1 VKTTHNKL
9 VVNSAL
15 LFRSYC
21 IQYTKMKVRSLKQQV
36 MKRETLKKQVYE
48 YLREEIITGGIA
60 PGERLIEE
68 KIAKKIEVS
77 RSPIREAIR
86 LLEKDGLVTVNKG
99 GGVTVFNPDIRHFQY
114 LYECRVELEPAAAY
128 YAAKR
133 ITKGQIDTLRKHLLS
148 SQEMG
153 KKYELKKIYDMN
165 VKFHEGIIEASG
177 NPFLIK
183 TISHLRGI
191 NSMYRIAILKRKAL
205 RVELAIEEHLKI
217 FESIVNGYAEDARRY
232 MRDHIVSDY
241 SLFMDIYEER
251 K

>member
-1 VKTTHNKL
+1 
-9 VVNSAL
+9 
-15 LFRSYC
+15 
-21 IQYTKMKVRSLKQQV
+21 MKPFV

-48 YLREEIITGGIA
+48 YLREEIITGRIA

-68 KIAKKIEVS
+68 KISKKIEVS

-86 LLEKDGLVTVNKG
+86 MLEKDGLVTVNKS
-99 GGVTVFNPDIRHFQY
+99 GGVTVFRPDLSHFQY

-133 ITKGQIDTLRKHLLS
+133 ITKKQVEMLRKHLL
-148 SQEMG
+148 G
-153 KKYELKKIYDMN
+153 KQQIENKRDLITMHDAN
-165 VKFHEGIIEASG
+165 AQFHEGIIESSG

-191 NSMYRIAILKRKAL
+191 NSIYRMEILKENSL
-205 RVELAIEEHLKI
+205 RTELAMEEHLKI
-217 FESIVNGYAEDARRY
+217 FESIVNGNADDARKY

-241 SLFMDIYEER
+241 NFYMDAYKER
-251 K
+251 E